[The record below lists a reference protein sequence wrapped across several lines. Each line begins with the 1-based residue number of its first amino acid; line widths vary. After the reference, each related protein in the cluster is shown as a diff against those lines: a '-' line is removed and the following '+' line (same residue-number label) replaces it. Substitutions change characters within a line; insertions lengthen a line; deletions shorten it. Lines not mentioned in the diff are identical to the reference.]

1 MYNLKKSKSGQLLMP
16 KKEKRVV
23 TKIPHNLYLSYLYLI
38 YKKMHGHMILYSE
51 GQKIQLYGD
60 CIGMRQ
66 VAEPVDSKSEKKGE
80 KFLAGQA
87 WEEEERENSVCCFID
102 FKKISDSLIFN
113 KIPNHSTLF
122 KHHNFNVKPILGFI
136 FLL

>member
-51 GQKIQLYGD
+51 GQKI
-60 CIGMRQ
+60 
-66 VAEPVDSKSEKKGE
+66 
-80 KFLAGQA
+80 
-87 WEEEERENSVCCFID
+87 
-102 FKKISDSLIFN
+102 
-113 KIPNHSTLF
+113 
-122 KHHNFNVKPILGFI
+122 
-136 FLL
+136 